1 MNQESSMCC
10 SVVSI
15 HYSVKGST
23 LCVIKMNKPD
33 HVCIDIGTFWQSLI
47 VCAELLEHNVF
58 YALNAFSVLTLLVGQ
73 QEEHMAC
80 KKLSGEI
87 LAWLSVWS
95 EVQMIC
101 IWSG

>member
-1 MNQESSMCC
+1 VNQESSMCC

-58 YALNAFSVLTLLVGQ
+58 YALNAFSALT
-73 QEEHMAC
+73 MP
-80 KKLSGEI
+80 
-87 LAWLSVWS
+87 SVF
-95 EVQMIC
+95 
-101 IWSG
+101 